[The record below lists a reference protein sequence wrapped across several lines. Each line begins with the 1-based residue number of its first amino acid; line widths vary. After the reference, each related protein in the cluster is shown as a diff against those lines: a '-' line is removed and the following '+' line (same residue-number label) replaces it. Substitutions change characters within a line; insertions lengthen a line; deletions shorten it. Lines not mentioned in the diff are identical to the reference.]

1 MEGLPILAGF
11 LEQRVDFG
19 AHNEALF
26 SRPVWLGQEKK
37 GGGERGVPGT
47 RADVNPVLIQ
57 PALNL
62 QVETNTGRHRRL
74 NKNSCV
80 SNGSLKRLAALC
92 ISLDYSLLGR
102 QQDPETQLPAPNLD
116 PFLHTCSG

>member
-1 MEGLPILAGF
+1 M
-11 LEQRVDFG
+11 DFG

-26 SRPVWLGQEKK
+26 SRPVWLGQKK

-62 QVETNTGRHRRL
+62 QVGTNTGRHRRL

-92 ISLDYSLLGR
+92 ISLDHSLLGR

-116 PFLHTCSG
+116 PFMHTCSG